1 MCVKGRLTGRPDD
14 VIKMARKSKD
24 GSNIPLHI
32 AIIPDGNRRW
42 ARTNR
47 LNLVKGYSAGIN
59 KIIDVCIWAQKQGVK
74 TVSVWALS
82 SENVKERSRGE
93 LSLLYRL
100 YTRAA
105 YDSGIL
111 KLLQEN
117 RAHVRIIGNLSLLPA
132 RLREALKRVERKT
145 KMYKDL
151 SINLLVSYGGRDDI
165 EYAVKSVAARGA
177 RADAE
182 SIRSNLMTA
191 DVPDVDLIIR
201 TSGERRLSGFLP
213 WQSNYSELYFARKNW
228 PDFGKGDLKR
238 AIEAFKRRQRRFGG

>member
-1 MCVKGRLTGRPDD
+1 
-14 VIKMARKSKD
+14 MAKKSKC
-24 GSNIPLHI
+24 GSGVPLHI

-47 LNLVKGYSAGIN
+47 LNLAKGYGAGIN
-59 KIIDVCIWAQKQGVK
+59 KIIDVCMCAKRQGVK

-82 SENVKERSRGE
+82 TENVKQRSSGE

-100 YTRAA
+100 YTKAA
-105 YDSGIL
+105 NDSSIL

-117 RAHVRIIGNLSLLPA
+117 RANVRIIGNLSLLPTK
-132 RLREALKRVERKT
+132 LREALKRVERKT

-151 SINLLVSYGGRDDI
+151 SINLLVSYSGRDDI
-165 EYAVKSVAARGA
+165 EYAVKSVAASGA
-177 RADAE
+177 RANAD

-191 DVPDVDLIIR
+191 NVPDVDLIIR
-201 TSGERRLSGFLP
+201 TSGERRLSGLLP

-238 AIEAFKRRQRRFGG
+238 AIETFKKRQRRFGR